1 MIEDNIGHTSIPW
14 LTSKIA
20 METRIYEP
28 VSYVVLPVYTL

>member
-1 MIEDNIGHTSIPW
+1 MFKDDVSHTSIPW
-14 LTSKIA
+14 LTSKVA